1 VLNVVGN
8 KIEGFGS
15 NICDV
20 DANEENKI
28 DGWMNGLVQLFGCNA
43 ILCPVDTFSD
53 TGRQEEE
60 ETPCE
65 PCSSGTDG
73 LMGATTCDD
82 EVVVDTSGELE
93 ILAEFYLALSGP
105 EWGESGG
112 WEAFK
117 DLESPMD
124 LTLPS
129 YQEENIDPCTNNF
142 YGIVCENGSIVAIS
156 LSTNGLEGLVP
167 SSLFDLP
174 NLRELDLSGNE
185 ISLDRDFGFG
195 DIGNAVNLRK
205 VNLSSND
212 IQTFKGLGKATQ
224 LEELTVDDAYFFH
237 SLDTELYQL
246 TRLTHLQ
253 LKFSGL
259 KGKIPEGLSALT
271 DLKLLE

>member
-1 VLNVVGN
+1 MLNVVGN
-8 KIEGFGS
+8 KIEGFGT

-20 DANEENKI
+20 EANEENKI

-43 ILCPVDTFSD
+43 ILCPIGTYSD

-73 LMGATTCDD
+73 LLGATTCDD
-82 EVVVDTSGELE
+82 VVVIGVSDELE

-105 EWGESGG
+105 QWDVFDG
-112 WEAFK
+112 WEFFK
-117 DLESPMD
+117 DMESPMD

-129 YQEENIDPCTNNF
+129 YQEEDIDPCTDF
-142 YGIVCENGSIVAIS
+142 YGIDCENGSVVVIS
-156 LSTNGLEGLVP
+156 LSANGLEGLVP

-195 DIGNAVNLRK
+195 DIGNAVSLRK

-212 IQTFKGLGKATQ
+212 IQTFKGLGKATF
-224 LEELTVDDAYFFH
+224 LEELTVDDAFF
-237 SLDTELYQL
+237 SRSIDTELYQL
-246 TRLTHLQ
+246 TSLTHLQ

-259 KGKIPEGLSALT
+259 KNKIPEGLSALT
-271 DLKLLE
+271 NLKLLE